1 MFKVLDETGSG
12 IITEERHLHLTPV
25 EPMGRAVELHV
36 TTSSESQ
43 LRLTYFALRAQK
55 VG

>member
-36 TTSSESQ
+36 TSSKSQ